1 MFKSRRLSF
10 IYHLIC
16 KENSMSQKVALVTG
30 AASGI
35 GLAVAE
41 SLAQANYQVV
51 MADVNDEAG
60 TQQAARINSHFVKVD
75 LTSATACKALVD
87 EAVSRFG
94 SVDVLVNN
102 AGIQHVS
109 PVEAFPEEKW
119 NFMIALMLTA
129 PFLLTKYCW
138 PHMKKN
144 GWGRIINISSV
155 HGLRASEFKS
165 AYISAKHGI
174 MGLTKTTALE
184 GGPHGI
190 TVNAI
195 CPAYVRTPLVDN
207 QIDAQAKTHGI
218 PREDVIET
226 IMLKKAAVKKMIE
239 PGEIGSAVLYICSD
253 AARCMTGTDFTIDC
267 GWTAC

>member
-1 MFKSRRLSF
+1 MQR
-10 IYHLIC
+10 I
-16 KENSMSQKVALVTG
+16 ALVTG

-41 SLAQANYQVV
+41 SLAGSGYKVV
-51 MADVNDEAG
+51 LADVNEKAG
-60 TQQAARINSHFVKVD
+60 RQHAERLGGHFVKVD
-75 LTSATACKALVD
+75 LTDAAACKALVD
-87 EAVSRFG
+87 EAVAKFG

-109 PVEAFPEEKW
+109 PIEDFPVDKW
-119 NFMIALMLTA
+119 QFIISLMLTA

-207 QIDAQAKTHGI
+207 QIDAQAATHGI
-218 PREDVIET
+218 PREEVIEK

-239 PGEIGSAVLYICSD
+239 PNEIGAAVLYLCSD
-253 AARCMTGTDFTIDC
+253 SAGCMTGTDFTIDC

>member
-1 MFKSRRLSF
+1 
-10 IYHLIC
+10 
-16 KENSMSQKVALVTG
+16 MSQRVAVVTG

-41 SLAQANYQVV
+41 ALAGENYQVV
-51 MADVNDEAG
+51 MADVNTVVGQSEADRLG
-60 TQQAARINSHFVKVD
+60 AYFVQAD
-75 LTSATACKALVD
+75 LTDRADCKALT
-87 EAVSRFG
+87 EAAVAKFG

-109 PVEAFPEEKW
+109 PVEDFPEDKW
-119 NFMIALMLTA
+119 DFILSLMLTA
-129 PFLLTKYCW
+129 PFLLTKYAW
-138 PHMKKN
+138 PHMKSA
-144 GWGRIINISSV
+144 GWGRVINVSSV

-165 AYISAKHGI
+165 AYISAKHGL

-184 GGPHGI
+184 GGPYGI

-207 QIDAQAKTHGI
+207 QIDAQAATHGI
-218 PREDVIET
+218 PRDEVIGSV
-226 IMLKKAAVKKMIE
+226 MLKKAAIKRMIE
-239 PGEIGSAVLYICSD
+239 PSEIGAAVLYLCSD
-253 AARCMTGTDFTIDC
+253 AAGCMTGTDFTIDC

>member
-1 MFKSRRLSF
+1 MNKR
-10 IYHLIC
+10 
-16 KENSMSQKVALVTG
+16 VALVTG

-41 SLAQANYQVV
+41 SLAGADYNVV
-51 MADVNDEAG
+51 MADINVAAGKQEAE
-60 TQQAARINSHFVKVD
+60 RIGAHFVRAD
-75 LTSATACKALVD
+75 LSNAADCRALVD
-87 EAVSRFG
+87 EAVATFG

-109 PVEAFPEEKW
+109 PVEDFPEEKW

-129 PFLLTKYCW
+129 PFLLTKYSW
-138 PHMKKN
+138 PHMQKK
-144 GWGRIINISSV
+144 GWGRVININSV

-165 AYISAKHGI
+165 AYISAKHGLT
-174 MGLTKTTALE
+174 GLTKTTALE

-190 TVNAI
+190 TVNSI
-195 CPAYVRTPLVDN
+195 CPAYVRTPLVDG

-218 PREDVIET
+218 PREDVIES
-226 IMLKKAAVKKMIE
+226 IMLKKAAVKRLIE
-239 PGEIGSAVLYICSD
+239 PSEIGAAVLFLCSD
-253 AARCMTGTDFTIDC
+253 AASCMTGTALTIDC